1 MKVTQAEADA
11 LDDWYCPKCSDQHQT
26 SPGSGQ
32 KRKNMQRTE
41 PSEGEHD
48 AHAVGVIDAPKV
60 TEQLTAP
67 ATQQLPS
74 VEHVTAKSSVNGTVP
89 PAVTSAS
96 IVNSVTLPPL
106 SYPSFAPMLS
116 YPVQYADK
124 YLQSQVPVTT
134 GALYSHLP
142 SVPYYHN
149 YPPQYSSYNS
159 GL

>member
-1 MKVTQAEADA
+1 
-11 LDDWYCPKCSDQHQT
+11 
-26 SPGSGQ
+26 
-32 KRKNMQRTE
+32 MQRTE

-48 AHAVGVIDAPKV
+48 AGVIDAPIV
-60 TEQLTAP
+60 PEQLTAP

-74 VEHVTAKSSVNGTVP
+74 SDHVTAKSSVNGTVP

-106 SYPSFAPMLS
+106 SYPSFAPVLS

-149 YPPQYSSYNS
+149 YPPQYSSYNN
-159 GL
+159 GV